1 MSCNLPSQS
10 TGRRF
15 QSTAPRYRGSGTLQC
30 LAILEL
36 SAPPASQIRAIASI
50 RSLSASCKTPAA
62 TAWGAHFRSPTS
74 TEIGGPLPSTRLLQR
89 AVRFWQRSTVC
100 VCPSTS
106 LSSVCALF
114 MVTDHTS
121 PVYMTPLSPST
132 RTNLTHN
139 IMRVHV
145 HVCVCVHECHHV

>member
-106 LSSVCALF
+106 LSSLCAVHGDGSHVTCVHDASVPLNSNKSHSQYHVC
-114 MVTDHTS
+114 
-121 PVYMTPLSPST
+121 T
-132 RTNLTHN
+132 RTCL
-139 IMRVHV
+139 
-145 HVCVCVHECHHV
+145 CVCT